1 MPPARGLDVVL
12 EGDER
17 ASIPQALPK
26 ALSPIVVAW
35 HLDSH
40 IAPCASVPD
49 LACYIPVVEQAVQRL
64 ETDKNNRKSK

>member
-26 ALSPIVVAW
+26 APSLIVLAW

-40 IAPCASVPD
+40 IAPSASVPD
-49 LACYIPVVEQAVQRL
+49 LACYLPVLEQAVKRL
-64 ETDKNNRKSK
+64 ETDENRRKSK